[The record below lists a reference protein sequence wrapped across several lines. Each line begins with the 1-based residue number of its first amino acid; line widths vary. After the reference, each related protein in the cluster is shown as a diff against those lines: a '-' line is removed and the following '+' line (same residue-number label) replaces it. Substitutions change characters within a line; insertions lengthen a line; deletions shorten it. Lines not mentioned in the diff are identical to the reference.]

1 MQSLRRSP
9 LWEIYAT
16 DEKIMKKNR
25 VITRRDFLRGT
36 VYTALAT
43 SVGLDVPIEK
53 GVRAEEKAK
62 VVLIRDENVIDQ
74 QGRINP
80 EVVQKMLDQGV
91 DALLN
96 EENPVQAW
104 KKLIKPSDIVGIKSN
119 VWSPLPTP
127 KALEAA
133 IERRI
138 LEAGVPKKNISIDD
152 RGLLENRVFLSS
164 TALINARPLR
174 THYWSGIGGC
184 IKNYIMFVSKPW
196 LYHTDACSPLASIWN
211 LPLVKGKTRLNIL
224 SLIRT
229 QFYGRGAHYFDRRF
243 ISDYKGLLI
252 GKDPVA
258 LDAVGARLL
267 QLQRIA
273 YFGEDRPLD
282 TTPKHIFV
290 ADEKYKL
297 GVSDLRHIE
306 VIKLGWMKGALI

>member
-1 MQSLRRSP
+1 
-9 LWEIYAT
+9 
-16 DEKIMKKNR
+16 MKKRNR

-43 SVGLDVPIEK
+43 SVGLDIPIATE
-53 GVRAEEKAK
+53 VRAEEKAK
-62 VVLIRDENVIDQ
+62 IVLIRDENVIDQ

-80 EVVQKMLDQGV
+80 EIVQKMLDQGV
-91 DALLN
+91 SSLLG
-96 EENPVQAW
+96 EENSGQAW
-104 KKLIKPSDIVGIKSN
+104 KKLIKPTDIVGIKSN
-119 VWSPLPTP
+119 VWAPLPTP
-127 KALEAA
+127 KELEAA
-133 IERRI
+133 IEKRV
-138 LEAGVPKKNISIDD
+138 LEAGVLRKNISIDD

-174 THYWSGIGGC
+174 IHHWSGIGGC
-184 IKNYIMFVSKPW
+184 IKNYIMFVSTPW
-196 LYHTDACSPLASIWN
+196 LYHADACSPLASIWN

-229 QFYGRGAHYFDRRF
+229 QFYGRGAHFFDRRYV
-243 ISDYKGLLI
+243 SDYKGLLI

-273 YFGEDRPLD
+273 CFGEDRPLD

-297 GVSDLRHIE
+297 GVSDLRRID
-306 VIKLGWMKGALI
+306 VVKLGWMEGALI

>member
-1 MQSLRRSP
+1 M
-9 LWEIYAT
+9 
-16 DEKIMKKNR
+16 MKKNR

-74 QGRINP
+74 QGRINS
-80 EVVQKMLDQGV
+80 ETVQKMLDQGV
-91 DALLN
+91 NALLN

-104 KKLIKPSDIVGIKSN
+104 KKLIKPTDIVGIKSN
-119 VWSPLPTP
+119 VWTPLPTP
-127 KALEAA
+127 KELEAA

-138 LEAGVPKKNISIDD
+138 LEAGVLKKNISIDD

-184 IKNYIMFVSKPW
+184 IKNYIMFVSTPW

-211 LPLVKGKTRLNIL
+211 LPLVRGKTRLNIL

-229 QFYGRGAHYFDRRF
+229 QFYGRGAHFFDRRF
-243 ISDYKGLLI
+243 VSDYRGLLI
-252 GKDPVA
+252 GKNPVA
-258 LDAVGARLL
+258 LDAVGAHLL

-273 YFGEDRPLD
+273 YFGDDRALD

-297 GVSDLRHIE
+297 GVSDLRRIE
-306 VIKLGWMKGALI
+306 VIKLGWMERALI